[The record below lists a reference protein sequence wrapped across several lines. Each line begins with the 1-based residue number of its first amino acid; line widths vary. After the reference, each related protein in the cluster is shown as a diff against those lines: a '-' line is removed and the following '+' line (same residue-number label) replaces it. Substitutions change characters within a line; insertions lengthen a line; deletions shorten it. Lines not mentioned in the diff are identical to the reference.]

1 MPLKSI
7 RSTLKNQF
15 DLNKTQANLILLSTI
30 TIVIQGIGFYF
41 IDRSKVNIKLIF
53 AVIFVGFLYNI
64 AFYKSYAS

>member
-7 RSTLKNQF
+7 RSILKKQF
-15 DLNKTQANLILLSTI
+15 NLNKTQANLILLSTI
-30 TIVIQGIGFYF
+30 TIVIQGVGFYF
-41 IDRSKVNIKLIF
+41 IDRKKVNVKLIF

>member
-1 MPLKSI
+1 MPLKFI
-7 RSTLKNQF
+7 RSTLKKQF